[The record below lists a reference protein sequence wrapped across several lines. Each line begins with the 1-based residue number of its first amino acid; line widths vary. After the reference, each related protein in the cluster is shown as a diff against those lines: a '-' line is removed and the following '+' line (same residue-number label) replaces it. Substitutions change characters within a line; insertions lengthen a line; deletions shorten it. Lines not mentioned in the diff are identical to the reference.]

1 MERDQDRKRTKRAET
16 SGEEGRPVVGDD
28 DGIIACACDAEDDE
42 DHERTESPQR
52 GTELEDVPRHDDRPR
67 SHRPNG
73 SEGDRLL
80 ALLRTMPLPFALIE
94 GSNFRVLNEH
104 GKGIEGR
111 RSIRRR

>member
-1 MERDQDRKRTKRAET
+1 MERDQDNKRTKQAES

-28 DGIIACACDAEDDE
+28 DGVIACAYYAEDDE

-52 GTELEDVPRHDDRPR
+52 GTELEDVPGHDYRPR

-80 ALLRTMPLPFALIE
+80 ALLRTMALPLVLIR

-104 GKGIEGR
+104 GKGNEGG